1 MLSFP
6 CIFFLLLL
14 SMYRTQYR
22 YSVYEKDLLFP
33 FQVHVLKVKKGVLLL
48 FSIKVIKVQVG

>member
-1 MLSFP
+1 
-6 CIFFLLLL
+6 
-14 SMYRTQYR
+14 MYRTQYR